1 VKPMLIG
8 AHVSSSGG
16 LVKAHERGVQSDSDA
31 IQIFNQSPRMWKP
44 VVYKDD
50 DIAEFNRLMA
60 DGPVKAVVIH
70 AVYLINCASDEEDV
84 RTKSLTSL
92 IHALRLGDAINAA
105 GVVLHPGSLKGKPL
119 EHGLRLAGEAF
130 REALA
135 ESERTPLLLENTAG
149 ANGTLG
155 RSFEELAR
163 LLESGGAGERL
174 GICLDCCHMLASGF
188 EIRTSEALTEVIDEC
203 DRVVGLDRLKCLH
216 VNDSK
221 IPLGGNRDRHAD
233 LPEGELGP
241 EGIATFLSEPR
252 FETLPALIE
261 TPGADAGVTQVRI
274 GKDLREKGLAAR
286 GGRGGRKKPQASRAG
301 RRKKG

>member
-1 VKPMLIG
+1 VKAMLIG

-16 LVKAHERGVQSDSDA
+16 LVKAHQRGIQSDSDA

-50 DIAEFNRLMA
+50 DIAGFNLLMA
-60 DGPVKAVVIH
+60 DGTIRAIVIH
-70 AVYLINCASDEEDV
+70 AVYLINCASDEAEV
-84 RTKSLTSL
+84 RAKSLTSL

-105 GVVLHPGSLKGKPL
+105 GVVVHPGSLKGKPL

-155 RSFEELAR
+155 RSFDELAR
-163 LLESGGAGERL
+163 LVESGGAGERL

-188 EIRTSEALTEVIDEC
+188 EIRTPEALTEVIDEC
-203 DRVVGLDRLKCLH
+203 DRVVGLERLQCLH

-233 LPEGELGP
+233 LPEGEIGP
-241 EGIATFLSEPR
+241 AGLATFLSEPR
-252 FETLPALIE
+252 FEKLPALIE

-274 GKDLREKGLAAR
+274 GKGLREKGLAAR
-286 GGRGGRKKPQASRAG
+286 GGRGGRKKPPASRAG

>member
-1 VKPMLIG
+1 VKAMLIG
-8 AHVSSSGG
+8 AHVSTAGG
-16 LVKAHERGVQSDSDA
+16 LVKAHERGVASDSDA
-31 IQIFNQSPRMWKP
+31 IQIFNQSPRMWRP
-44 VVYKDD
+44 VVYKDK
-50 DIAEFNRLMA
+50 DIAEFKRLMA

-84 RTKSLTSL
+84 RSKSLTSL
-92 IHALRLGDAINAA
+92 IHALRLGDAIGAT

-119 EHGLRLAGEAF
+119 EDGLRLAGEAF

-135 ESERTPLLLENTAG
+135 ESDGCPLLLENTAG

-155 RSFEELAR
+155 RSFEELADLVER
-163 LLESGGAGERL
+163 GGGGNRL
-174 GICLDCCHMLASGF
+174 GICLDCCHLLASGF
-188 EIRTSEALTEVIDEC
+188 DIRTAEGLGEVIDDF
-203 DRVVGLDRLKCLH
+203 DRVAGLDRLGCVH

-241 EGIATFLSEPR
+241 VGIAAYLSEPR
-252 FETLPALIE
+252 FEKLPALIE

-274 GKDLREKGLAAR
+274 GKELREKGLAAR
-286 GGRGGRKKPQASRAG
+286 GGRGGRKKPPASRAG